1 MNWWIAIKKFFSE
14 LPYDNLGDIG
24 TFILSVVSVF
34 TAIVTTRML
43 IKQHKLQ
50 QEQHQLE
57 QKKHE
62 LEQKKLEV
70 QQLEHQPV
78 FFFKRN
84 EDSLE
89 ICNNGTK
96 LLQPIRF
103 TVRSMIYI
111 ELSVYFLGRPMVY
124 VACFPIRIYNDC
136 RAQAELEGV
145 VARCL
150 FNKDER
156 EALHIKCSEIVKG
169 ISTNVEKRNLQTKYA
184 GIAGL
189 TIRESDLI
197 TISYKDIYKEQH
209 ICYYSDSTLIDEQC
223 HKSIVNTIRSSQY
236 KPNEDIAGIDVGKI
250 VKEALQFRN
259 LKNWQ
264 I

>member
-1 MNWWIAIKKFFSE
+1 MCACE
-14 LPYDNLGDIG
+14 LSIWGDIAN
-24 TFILSVVSVF
+24 IIIAVASVA
-34 TAIVTTRML
+34 TAIVTARML

-50 QEQHQLE
+50 QEQH
-57 QKKHE
+57 K

-89 ICNNGTK
+89 ICNSGAK
-96 LLQPIRF
+96 LAQPIRF
-103 TVRSMIYI
+103 TVRSMIYV
-111 ELSVYFLGRPMVY
+111 ELSVYFLGRPMAY

-136 RAQAELEGV
+136 RAQEELEGV

-150 FNKDER
+150 FDKEER
-156 EALHIKCSEIVKG
+156 ERLHIKCSEIVKG
-169 ISTNVEKRNLQTKYA
+169 ISTNVEKRNLQTRYA

-209 ICYYSDSTLIDEQC
+209 MCYYSDSTLIDEQC
-223 HKSIVNTIRSSQY
+223 HKNIVNTIRSSQY
-236 KPNEDIAGIDVGKI
+236 KPTDIVGIDVEKI
-250 VKEALQFRN
+250 VKEALQFSN

>member
-1 MNWWIAIKKFFSE
+1 MCSWGLSE
-14 LPYDNLGDIG
+14 WGDIAN
-24 TFILSVVSVF
+24 IIIAVASVV
-34 TAIVTTRML
+34 TAIVTARML

-50 QEQHQLE
+50 QEQH
-57 QKKHE
+57 K

-89 ICNNGTK
+89 ICNSGAK
-96 LLQPIRF
+96 LAQPIRF

-136 RAQAELEGV
+136 RAQEELEGV

-189 TIRESDLI
+189 IIRESDLI

-209 ICYYSDSTLIDEQC
+209 MCYYSDSTLIDEQC
-223 HKSIVNTIRSSQY
+223 HKNIVNTIRSSQY
-236 KPNEDIAGIDVGKI
+236 KPTDIVGIDVEKI
-250 VKEALQFRN
+250 VKEALLFSN

>member
-1 MNWWIAIKKFFSE
+1 MSTSGLSMW
-14 LPYDNLGDIG
+14 GDIANIVIA
-24 TFILSVVSVF
+24 FASVA
-34 TAIVTTRML
+34 TAVVTARML

-50 QEQHQLE
+50 QEQH
-57 QKKHE
+57 K

-89 ICNNGTK
+89 ICNSGAK
-96 LLQPIRF
+96 LAQPIRF
-103 TVRSMIYI
+103 TVRSMIYV
-111 ELSVYFLGRPMVY
+111 ELSVYFLGRPMAY

-136 RAQAELEGV
+136 RAQEELDGV

-150 FNKDER
+150 FDKEKRER
-156 EALHIKCSEIVKG
+156 LHIKCSEIVKG
-169 ISTNVEKRNLQTKYA
+169 ISTNVEKRNLQTRYA

-189 TIRESDLI
+189 IIRVSDLI

-209 ICYYSDSTLIDEQC
+209 MCYYSDSTLIDEQC
-223 HKSIVNTIRSSQY
+223 HKNIVNTIRSSQY
-236 KPNEDIAGIDVGKI
+236 KPNEDIAGIDVQRI
-250 VKEALQFRN
+250 VREALQFRN

-264 I
+264 L

>member
-1 MNWWIAIKKFFSE
+1 MHSE
-14 LPYDNLGDIG
+14 LSMWGDIAN
-24 TFILSVVSVF
+24 IVIAVASVA
-34 TAIVTTRML
+34 TAIVTARML

-50 QEQHQLE
+50 QEQH
-57 QKKHE
+57 K

-89 ICNNGTK
+89 ICNSGAK
-96 LLQPIRF
+96 LAQPIRF
-103 TVRSMIYI
+103 TVRSMIYV
-111 ELSVYFLGRPMVY
+111 ELSVYFLGRPMAY

-136 RAQAELEGV
+136 RAQEELEGV

-150 FNKDER
+150 FDKEER
-156 EALHIKCSEIVKG
+156 ERLHIKCSEIVKG
-169 ISTNVEKRNLQTKYA
+169 ISTNVEKRNLQTRYA

-209 ICYYSDSTLIDEQC
+209 MCYYSDSTLIDEQC
-223 HKSIVNTIRSSQY
+223 HKNIVNTIRSSQY
-236 KPNEDIAGIDVGKI
+236 KPTDIVGIDVEKI
-250 VKEALQFRN
+250 VKEALQFSN

>member
-1 MNWWIAIKKFFSE
+1 MCSWGLSE
-14 LPYDNLGDIG
+14 WGDIAN
-24 TFILSVVSVF
+24 IIIAVASVV
-34 TAIVTTRML
+34 TAIVTARML

-50 QEQHQLE
+50 QEQH
-57 QKKHE
+57 K

-89 ICNNGTK
+89 ICNSGAK
-96 LLQPIRF
+96 LAQPIRF

-136 RAQAELEGV
+136 RAQEELEGV

-189 TIRESDLI
+189 IIRESDLI

-209 ICYYSDSTLIDEQC
+209 MCYYSDSTLIDEQC
-223 HKSIVNTIRSSQY
+223 HKNIVNTIRSSQY
-236 KPNEDIAGIDVGKI
+236 KPTDIVGIDVEKI
-250 VKEALQFRN
+250 VKEALQFSN

>member
-1 MNWWIAIKKFFSE
+1 MYSWGLSE
-14 LPYDNLGDIG
+14 WGDIAN
-24 TFILSVVSVF
+24 IVIAVASVA
-34 TAIVTTRML
+34 TAIVTARML

-50 QEQHQLE
+50 QEQH
-57 QKKHE
+57 K

-89 ICNNGTK
+89 ICNSGAK
-96 LLQPIRF
+96 LAQPIRF

-111 ELSVYFLGRPMVY
+111 ELSVYFLGRPMAY

-136 RAQAELEGV
+136 RAQEELEGV

-150 FNKDER
+150 FDKEER
-156 EALHIKCSEIVKG
+156 ERLHIKCSEIVKG
-169 ISTNVEKRNLQTKYA
+169 ISTNVEKRNLQTRYA

-189 TIRESDLI
+189 IIRESDLI

-223 HKSIVNTIRSSQY
+223 HKNIVNTIRSSQY
-236 KPNEDIAGIDVGKI
+236 KPNDIEGMDVEKI
-250 VKEALQFRN
+250 VREALQLRN

>member
-1 MNWWIAIKKFFSE
+1 MSTWGLNEWGDVANIVIAVA
-14 LPYDNLGDIG
+14 
-24 TFILSVVSVF
+24 SVA
-34 TAIVTTRML
+34 TAIVTARML

-50 QEQHQLE
+50 QEQHKLE

-84 EDSLE
+84 EDCME

-111 ELSVYFLGRPMVY
+111 ELSVYLLGKPMAY

-136 RAQAELEGV
+136 RAQEELEGV

-150 FNKDER
+150 FDKEEHER
-156 EALHIKCSEIVKG
+156 LHIKCSEIAKG
-169 ISTNVEKRNLQTKYA
+169 ISTNVEKRNLQTRYA

-189 TIRESDLI
+189 IIRESDLI

-223 HKSIVNTIRSSQY
+223 HKNIVNTIRSSQY
-236 KPNEDIAGIDVGKI
+236 KPNDIEGMDVEKI
-250 VKEALQFRN
+250 VREALQFRN

>member
-1 MNWWIAIKKFFSE
+1 MCSWGLSE
-14 LPYDNLGDIG
+14 WGDIAN
-24 TFILSVVSVF
+24 IVIAVASVA
-34 TAIVTTRML
+34 TAIVTARML

-50 QEQHQLE
+50 QEQH
-57 QKKHE
+57 K

-89 ICNNGTK
+89 ICNSGAK
-96 LLQPIRF
+96 LAQPIRF
-103 TVRSMIYI
+103 TVRSMIYV
-111 ELSVYFLGRPMVY
+111 ELSVYFLGRPMAY

-136 RAQAELEGV
+136 RAQEELEGV

-150 FNKDER
+150 FDKEER
-156 EALHIKCSEIVKG
+156 ERLHIKCSEIVKG
-169 ISTNVEKRNLQTKYA
+169 ISTNVEKRNLQTRYA

-223 HKSIVNTIRSSQY
+223 HKNIVNTIRSSQY
-236 KPNEDIAGIDVGKI
+236 KPNDIEGMNVEKI
-250 VKEALQFRN
+250 VREALQFRN

>member
-1 MNWWIAIKKFFSE
+1 MSTWGLSE
-14 LPYDNLGDIG
+14 WGDIAN
-24 TFILSVVSVF
+24 IIIAVASVV
-34 TAIVTTRML
+34 TAIVTARML

-50 QEQHQLE
+50 QEQH
-57 QKKHE
+57 K

-89 ICNNGTK
+89 ICNSGAK
-96 LLQPIRF
+96 LTQPIRF

-136 RAQAELEGV
+136 RAQEELEGV

-189 TIRESDLI
+189 IIRESDLI

-209 ICYYSDSTLIDEQC
+209 MCYYSDSTLIDEQC
-223 HKSIVNTIRSSQY
+223 HKNIVNTIRSSQY
-236 KPNEDIAGIDVGKI
+236 KPNEDIAGIDVQRI
-250 VKEALQFRN
+250 VREALQFRN

-264 I
+264 L

>member
-1 MNWWIAIKKFFSE
+1 MSSSGLSMW
-14 LPYDNLGDIG
+14 GDIAN
-24 TFILSVVSVF
+24 IVIAVASVA
-34 TAIVTTRML
+34 TAIVTARML

-50 QEQHQLE
+50 QEQH
-57 QKKHE
+57 K

-89 ICNNGTK
+89 ICNSGAK
-96 LLQPIRF
+96 LAQPIRF
-103 TVRSMIYI
+103 TVRSMIYV
-111 ELSVYFLGRPMVY
+111 ELSVYFLGRPMAY

-136 RAQAELEGV
+136 RAQEELEGV

-150 FNKDER
+150 FDKEER
-156 EALHIKCSEIVKG
+156 ERLHIKCSEIVKG

-189 TIRESDLI
+189 IIRESDLI

-209 ICYYSDSTLIDEQC
+209 MCYYSDSTLIDEQC
-223 HKSIVNTIRSSQY
+223 HKNIVNTIRSSQY
-236 KPNEDIAGIDVGKI
+236 KPTDIVGIDVEKI
-250 VKEALQFRN
+250 VKEALQFSN